1 MDRKHY
7 IEGTDAAGVYEQL
20 HVLRKHLGVGFRKEH
35 DRSLPFADEV
45 FDRWERARQLGFGAR
60 SSIYDSALVFG
71 DVTVGDDVW
80 IGPSTIIDGS
90 GGLHIGDHCTIA
102 VGVQLYTHDNV
113 KQTLT
118 GGRAEIER
126 SPLHIGRCTYIGPNT
141 VVQRGVT
148 IGCHCIIGV
157 GSFVNNDVPD
167 YTIVAGSPARPIGR
181 VIIDGADVR
190 FEYDRGRINEHSLLV
205 NEDPPNVNEAS
216 PNVNEASLHRKAS

>member
-1 MDRKHY
+1 MDRERY
-7 IEGTDAAGVYEQL
+7 IAGTDAAGTYEQL
-20 HVLRKHLGVGFRKEH
+20 HALRKQLGSGFRKEL
-35 DRSLPFADEV
+35 DRSLPFAEEV
-45 FDRWERARQLGFGAR
+45 FDRWERARQLGFGAG

-71 DVTVGDDVW
+71 DVTVGDDAW

-118 GGRAEIER
+118 GGLAEIER
-126 SPLHIGRCTYIGPNT
+126 SPVRIGRCTYLGPNT

-157 GSFVNNDVPD
+157 GSFVNTDVPD
-167 YTIVAGSPARPIGR
+167 YTIAVGSPARPIGR
-181 VIIDGADVR
+181 VIIDGTDVR
-190 FEYDRGRINEHSLLV
+190 YEYDNARTDEPSLR
-205 NEDPPNVNEAS
+205 
-216 PNVNEASLHRKAS
+216 VNEASLNRKAS